1 MPTVRCPHTVTVYDV
16 SQIAQA
22 KCKAPEKKG
31 TLIAKRSTSTSPAL
45 TSSRETSMLVASNRS
60 VSDMS
65 GMKGTPK
72 KDRIFSSSF
81 TSQEDVSFAN
91 NFSSLTETSRRKT
104 DKKAEK
110 TELSEKTECCKGCS
124 SVEEFLKHL
133 IWNEE
138 TTSV

>member
-1 MPTVRCPHTVTVYDV
+1 
-16 SQIAQA
+16 
-22 KCKAPEKKG
+22 
-31 TLIAKRSTSTSPAL
+31 
-45 TSSRETSMLVASNRS
+45 MLVASNRS